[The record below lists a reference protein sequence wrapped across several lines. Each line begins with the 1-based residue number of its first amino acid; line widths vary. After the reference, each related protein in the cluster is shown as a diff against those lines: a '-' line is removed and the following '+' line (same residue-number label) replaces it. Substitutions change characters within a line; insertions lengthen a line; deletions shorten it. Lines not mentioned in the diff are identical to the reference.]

1 MWSAPFAFEGENKR
15 ARAQKAAV
23 ELSDVCD
30 KVILQDNEKLIADY
44 PELNILTAFE
54 YADKAIA
61 DSIETL
67 NILAWCHNFITMIGS
82 DLEMMRKRYDFLSE
96 LVKDYKSVDAFF
108 ADKKEWFDIVGIEL
122 TKAEKFLGVYFELGD
137 GQYQFFSINQEPGQ
151 AMLVDPI
158 VMFQDGCCAS
168 AEINILTKEYV

>member
-1 MWSAPFAFEGENKR
+1 
-15 ARAQKAAV
+15 
-23 ELSDVCD
+23 
-30 KVILQDNEKLIADY
+30 
-44 PELNILTAFE
+44 
-54 YADKAIA
+54 
-61 DSIETL
+61 
-67 NILAWCHNFITMIGS
+67 MIGS

-122 TKAEKFLGVYFELGD
+122 TQGENSLGVYFELGD

-151 AMLVDPI
+151 AMLVDSI
-158 VMFQDGCCAS
+158 VMFQNWSCDS

>member
-1 MWSAPFAFEGENKR
+1 
-15 ARAQKAAV
+15 
-23 ELSDVCD
+23 
-30 KVILQDNEKLIADY
+30 
-44 PELNILTAFE
+44 
-54 YADKAIA
+54 
-61 DSIETL
+61 
-67 NILAWCHNFITMIGS
+67 MIGS
-82 DLEMMRKRYDFLSE
+82 DLEMMRKRYDFLFE

-122 TKAEKFLGVYFELGD
+122 TQGENSLGVYFELGD

-158 VMFQDGCCAS
+158 VMFQNWSCDS

>member
-1 MWSAPFAFEGENKR
+1 
-15 ARAQKAAV
+15 
-23 ELSDVCD
+23 
-30 KVILQDNEKLIADY
+30 
-44 PELNILTAFE
+44 
-54 YADKAIA
+54 
-61 DSIETL
+61 
-67 NILAWCHNFITMIGS
+67 MIGS

-96 LVKDYKSVDAFF
+96 LVKEYESVDAFF

-122 TKAEKFLGVYFELGD
+122 TKAENFLGVYFELGD

-158 VMFQDGCCAS
+158 VMFQNWSCDS

>member
-1 MWSAPFAFEGENKR
+1 
-15 ARAQKAAV
+15 
-23 ELSDVCD
+23 
-30 KVILQDNEKLIADY
+30 
-44 PELNILTAFE
+44 
-54 YADKAIA
+54 
-61 DSIETL
+61 
-67 NILAWCHNFITMIGS
+67 MIGS

-108 ADKKEWFDIVGIEL
+108 ADKKEWFGIVGIEL
-122 TKAEKFLGVYFELGD
+122 TQGENSLGVYFELGD

-158 VMFQDGCCAS
+158 VMFQNWSCDS

>member
-1 MWSAPFAFEGENKR
+1 
-15 ARAQKAAV
+15 
-23 ELSDVCD
+23 
-30 KVILQDNEKLIADY
+30 
-44 PELNILTAFE
+44 
-54 YADKAIA
+54 
-61 DSIETL
+61 
-67 NILAWCHNFITMIGS
+67 MIGS

-96 LVKDYKSVDAFF
+96 LVKDYKSVEAFS

-122 TKAEKFLGVYFELGD
+122 TQGENSLGVYFELGD

-158 VMFQDGCCAS
+158 VMFQNWSCDS

>member
-1 MWSAPFAFEGENKR
+1 
-15 ARAQKAAV
+15 
-23 ELSDVCD
+23 
-30 KVILQDNEKLIADY
+30 
-44 PELNILTAFE
+44 
-54 YADKAIA
+54 
-61 DSIETL
+61 
-67 NILAWCHNFITMIGS
+67 MIGS

-158 VMFQDGCCAS
+158 VMFQNWSCDS

>member
-1 MWSAPFAFEGENKR
+1 MLG
-15 ARAQKAAV
+15 
-23 ELSDVCD
+23 C
-30 KVILQDNEKLIADY
+30 
-44 PELNILTAFE
+44 
-54 YADKAIA
+54 
-61 DSIETL
+61 
-67 NILAWCHNFITMIGS
+67 

-122 TKAEKFLGVYFELGD
+122 TQGENSLGVYFELGD

>member
-1 MWSAPFAFEGENKR
+1 
-15 ARAQKAAV
+15 
-23 ELSDVCD
+23 
-30 KVILQDNEKLIADY
+30 
-44 PELNILTAFE
+44 
-54 YADKAIA
+54 
-61 DSIETL
+61 
-67 NILAWCHNFITMIGS
+67 MIGS

-96 LVKDYKSVDAFF
+96 LVKEYESVDAFF

-122 TKAEKFLGVYFELGD
+122 TQGENSLGVYFELGD

-158 VMFQDGCCAS
+158 VMFQNWSCDS

>member
-1 MWSAPFAFEGENKR
+1 
-15 ARAQKAAV
+15 
-23 ELSDVCD
+23 
-30 KVILQDNEKLIADY
+30 
-44 PELNILTAFE
+44 
-54 YADKAIA
+54 
-61 DSIETL
+61 
-67 NILAWCHNFITMIGS
+67 MIGS

-108 ADKKEWFDIVGIEL
+108 ADKKERFDIVGIEL
-122 TKAEKFLGVYFELGD
+122 TQGENSLGVYFELGD

-158 VMFQDGCCAS
+158 VMFQNWSCDS

>member
-1 MWSAPFAFEGENKR
+1 
-15 ARAQKAAV
+15 
-23 ELSDVCD
+23 
-30 KVILQDNEKLIADY
+30 
-44 PELNILTAFE
+44 
-54 YADKAIA
+54 
-61 DSIETL
+61 
-67 NILAWCHNFITMIGS
+67 MIGS

-122 TKAEKFLGVYFELGD
+122 TQGENSLGVYFELGD

-151 AMLVDPI
+151 AMLLDPI
-158 VMFQDGCCAS
+158 VMFQNWSCDS

>member
-1 MWSAPFAFEGENKR
+1 
-15 ARAQKAAV
+15 
-23 ELSDVCD
+23 
-30 KVILQDNEKLIADY
+30 
-44 PELNILTAFE
+44 
-54 YADKAIA
+54 
-61 DSIETL
+61 
-67 NILAWCHNFITMIGS
+67 MIGS

-96 LVKDYKSVDAFF
+96 LVEDYKSVDAFF

-122 TKAEKFLGVYFELGD
+122 TQGENSLGVYFELGD

-158 VMFQDGCCAS
+158 VMFQNWSCDS